1 MDKKNRWPF
10 TTPPSRY
17 DDTILFLNKPL
28 YWWGAM
34 SVLVLCLFLVIASIV
49 VENCEETKIAE
60 DIERVYGSAMTFICT
75 HINNIKH
82 VALVILLIIAIILV
96 ALDET

>member
-10 TTPPSRY
+10 STPPSEY

-34 SVLVLCLFLVIASIV
+34 SVLVLCLFVMVAAIV
-49 VENCEETKIAE
+49 VENCEETKIAG
-60 DIERVYGSAMTFICT
+60 DIERVVESTMTFIDI
-75 HINNIKH
+75 HYINISYI
-82 VALVILLIIAIILV
+82 VIVILLIIAIISV
-96 ALDET
+96 ALD